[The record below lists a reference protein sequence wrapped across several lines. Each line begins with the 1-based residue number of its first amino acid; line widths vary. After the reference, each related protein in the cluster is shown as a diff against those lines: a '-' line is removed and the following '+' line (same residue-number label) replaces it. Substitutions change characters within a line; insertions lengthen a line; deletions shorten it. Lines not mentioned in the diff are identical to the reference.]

1 MLLPLLPYLTTE
13 QTTYWAGETLG
24 FERGTTLFDGV
35 IIIDSE
41 LRWIMPATFMID
53 NQ

>member
-1 MLLPLLPYLTTE
+1 MLWPLLPYLTRE

-24 FERGTTLFDGV
+24 FERGTTPFDGV

-41 LRWIMPATFMID
+41 LRWVMSAFFMID